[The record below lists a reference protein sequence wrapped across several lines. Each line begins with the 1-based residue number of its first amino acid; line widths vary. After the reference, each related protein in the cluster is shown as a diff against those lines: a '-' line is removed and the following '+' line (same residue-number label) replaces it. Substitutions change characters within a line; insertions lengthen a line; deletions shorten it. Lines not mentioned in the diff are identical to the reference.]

1 MTDYICPNCR
11 GGFPSWEKMECPWCG
26 QDIGG
31 YEVPDGPVAISKTV
45 KGDERERERETLLGR
60 LFK

>member
-1 MTDYICPNCR
+1 
-11 GGFPSWEKMECPWCG
+11 
-26 QDIGG
+26 
-31 YEVPDGPVAISKTV
+31 VAISKTV